1 MSRISKSSKKN
12 AIISW
17 SDDKIHKGTIYK
29 ASNFKMI
36 GKSGGN
42 THGNGI
48 RKVTTGNQIH
58 HKDYKNVKT
67 RFLYSL

>member
-1 MSRISKSSKKN
+1 
-12 AIISW
+12 
-17 SDDKIHKGTIYK
+17 
-29 ASNFKMI
+29 MI

-42 THGNGI
+42 TNGNGI
-48 RKVTTGNQIH
+48 RKVTTGKQIH